1 MIEENYIALKS
12 EFNDI
17 LRKYSDSV
25 DDLRDLIGDD
35 EPSAL
40 FKILIDKLGYLLDN
54 DPKNVLFEKSLKV
67 RQNLN
72 KIFKLVG
79 PLFLSCP
86 QIIENREALKKGEF
100 TDVPDKGI
108 LLPDDPVIWM
118 PNHHFKDD
126 ALASVLAAYR
136 NAYILFGSLPQ
147 FYNTIDGLTAWI
159 NGVIMVN
166 RKNKLSRSSSLEK
179 EKYAIDLGADL
190 IIYPE
195 GVWNK
200 TPNQLILHL
209 WPGIY
214 RIAKEKNLKIVP
226 IVHYIDKPYVMSK
239 SNTIRTVI
247 DDPISIDG
255 MSEKAGLEYLRDVLA
270 YWYYLLLEK
279 YGKTTR
285 EELLQGFN
293 SSQEAWEYYL
303 KERINTA
310 ARYDRSIELSADYR
324 PKDIILPEDVY
335 SSIANI
341 ENVTP
346 QNARLVL
353 GARKIVED
361 CKRNDF
367 QRRF

>member
-1 MIEENYIALKS
+1 MSEEDYVALEN
-12 EFNDI
+12 EFKDI
-17 LRKYSDSV
+17 LLKYSDSV
-25 DDLRDLIGDD
+25 DEIRDLIGDN
-35 EPSAL
+35 EPS
-40 FKILIDKLGYLLDN
+40 KIFSFLIEKLGYLLDN
-54 DPKNVLFEKSLKV
+54 DPKNVLSKNSLII
-67 RQNLN
+67 RQKLN
-72 KIFKLVG
+72 KLFKLVG
-79 PLFLSCP
+79 PLFLSCA
-86 QIIENREALKKGEF
+86 QTIENREALKQGIFTGE
-100 TDVPDKGI
+100 PDKGI
-108 LLPDDPVIWM
+108 ILPNESVIWM

-126 ALASVLAAYR
+126 VLASVLAAYR

-159 NGVIMVN
+159 NGVVMVN
-166 RKNKLSRSSSLEK
+166 RKNKLSRRSSLEK

-239 SNTIRTVI
+239 SNTIRTVV
-247 DDPISIDG
+247 DDPVSVDG
-255 MSEKAGLEYLRDVLA
+255 MSEKAALEYLRDILA

-279 YGKTTR
+279 YGKATR
-285 EELLQGFN
+285 EELLQGF
-293 SSQEAWEYYL
+293 SSSEEAWEYYL

-310 ARYDRSIELSADYR
+310 ARYDKSIELSADYR
-324 PKDIILPEDVY
+324 PKGIILPEDVY
-335 SSIANI
+335 SPIANI
-341 ENVTP
+341 ENITP
-346 QNARLVL
+346 QNAKLVL

-361 CKRNDF
+361 SKRNDF